1 MLSYEEMLSLLSY
14 QTDKRYHS
22 TTTTKKHGSIFYYI
36 KPKATKKQKVNRD
49 AFELLIEQSDNSNS
63 LNHQSTNKGEK

>member
-14 QTDKRYHS
+14 QTDKQYHS
-22 TTTTKKHGSIFYYI
+22 ATTTKKHGSIFYYI

-63 LNHQSTNKGEK
+63 LNYQSTNGENK

>member
-1 MLSYEEMLSLLSY
+1 MLSYEETQNLLAY

-63 LNHQSTNKGEK
+63 LNQQSTNGENK

>member
-14 QTDKRYHS
+14 QTDKQYHS
-22 TTTTKKHGSIFYYI
+22 ATTTKKHGSIFYYI

-49 AFELLIEQSDNSNS
+49 AFELLIEQSDNS
-63 LNHQSTNKGEK
+63 KEKVKI